1 MQRRRPI
8 RSAAIKLYR
17 RPWRLSPRNLRQE
30 VTRSAFRNRR
40 EIFSERLPSIAS
52 RARARTCFEK
62 SRGRK
67 HRRSSFIYYSKRIFL
82 HENEKKVSILSWVC
96 KMKKKKK
103 NIPQLV
109 PLPFFPRRHFPPSHA
124 SSFTLVHHSLS
135 LSFHLFAISFP
146 LFPSLS
152 ELPLSLSHPFERRRE
167 RPALITI
174 WCMAQWCH

>member
-17 RPWRLSPRNLRQE
+17 RPWRLSPGNLRQE

-52 RARARTCFEK
+52 RARAHFEK
-62 SRGRK
+62 SSGRK
-67 HRRSSFIYYSKRIFL
+67 RRRSSFIYYSKRIFL
-82 HENEKKVSILSWVC
+82 HGDEKKSMSRFFREFARWR
-96 KMKKKKK
+96 KKKRFSTCSASFLSS
-103 NIPQLV
+103 P
-109 PLPFFPRRHFPPSHA
+109 PFPALSCLIFYPRPS
-124 SSFTLVHHSLS
+124 FS